1 MCSSAKGG
9 GVSGD
14 KCISGIMPCRVH
26 AVLHVSIVHR
36 GRNFN
41 APKNVLEL
49 DGETLKKVPA
59 CNECL
64 PYKAHAISKL
74 GHTCVHP
81 NGQACDCEAQI
92 KAQLRKA
99 FAKQG

>member
-1 MCSSAKGG
+1 MRNSAKGG

-14 KCISGIMPCRVH
+14 KCISGIMPCRMH
-26 AVLHVSIVHR
+26 AILHVSIVGGV
-36 GRNFN
+36 GRQFN

-64 PYKAHAISKL
+64 PYKTHALGKL
-74 GHTCVHP
+74 EHACVHP
-81 NGQACDCEAQI
+81 KGQACDCEAQI
-92 KAQLRKA
+92 KAQLRK
-99 FAKQG
+99 QVLR